1 MNCGAPR
8 KGKFQARKEKFQSDM
23 ASFNSVTLVGNVGG
37 DPNVRQIGENKVA
50 EFSLATSQRLKDGE
64 TTDWHRI
71 VAWSPRAE
79 IIEQYVTKG
88 SRLLVR
94 GSIRYREYTT
104 QGGEKRYIT
113 EIVAQEVV
121 LLSSKQEDG
130 QRVPSGQPQ
139 QRTAQIFPEK
149 QAAPAPAP
157 QRTPTYQKAA
167 AMTPPPQP
175 QPQPARAQAPLF
187 DEEGNLNPEPQGKS
201 DDLPF

>member
-1 MNCGAPR
+1 M
-8 KGKFQARKEKFQSDM
+8 KKFQSDM

-37 DPNVRQIGENKVA
+37 DPNVRQIGDNKVA
-50 EFSLATSQRLKDGE
+50 EFSLATSQRTKDGE

-94 GSIRYREYTT
+94 GSIRYREYST
-104 QGGEKRYIT
+104 QNGEKRYIT

-130 QRVPSGQPQ
+130 QRVPSGQP
-139 QRTAQIFPEK
+139 REAQVFPDK
-149 QAAPAPAP
+149 KAAPAPAP
-157 QRTPTYQKAA
+157 APAPR
-167 AMTPPPQP
+167 PQASRP
-175 QPQPARAQAPLF
+175 QAPLF
-187 DEEGNLNPEPQGKS
+187 DDEGNLNPEPQEKP

>member
-1 MNCGAPR
+1 
-8 KGKFQARKEKFQSDM
+8 M

-79 IIEQYVTKG
+79 IIEQHVTKG

-104 QGGEKRYIT
+104 QGGEKRYVT

-121 LLSSKQEDG
+121 LLGSKQEGG

-139 QRTAQIFPEK
+139 QRTAQISPEK
-149 QAAPAPAP
+149 PAAPAP

-175 QPQPARAQAPLF
+175 QPARAQAPLF
-187 DEEGNLNPEPQGKS
+187 DEEGNLNPEPQVKS